1 MNKKAYS
8 LVVAIFCACS
18 NSGLEDSV
26 AQSESPNRS
35 ISERA
40 FVESMGDSILP
51 YFEFDEQGQKIQYF
65 KEFALKKEIGRK
77 DLILKSIGDFL
88 NMEESYAKRL
98 AEDAAYSHSIKRPL
112 DYVCRTSWLAMN
124 EDYSSIALEN
134 GDTLLSDKILFESCK
149 YIGFKCDGC
158 DDTAEEDPYL
168 KRPKTLKKE
177 SVEDVSFN
185 SSITVEIDS
194 YRMIAESFISDYS
207 LLSLAS
213 LATAGSETYFKKR
226 QRVWRGPFTGMVWR
240 WADFDPD
247 RNGIRSYCFSGC
259 GYDMY
264 GKFSCSKQSH
274 ATDLDKCCD
283 TEDITVRCQL
293 DFSIPFGAS
302 VNNNADSHYIGGPV
316 GTGTGLQGNEATD
329 VHLKNAGTTGVIGL
343 HYVKHNDMEFKAKT
357 SKNLS
362 GNTLEGVLRT
372 YSISYR

>member
-26 AQSESPNRS
+26 AQSESPNQS
-35 ISERA
+35 NLERA
-40 FVESMGDSILP
+40 FVENMGDSILP
-51 YFEFDEQGQKIQYF
+51 YFEFDEQGQKLQYF
-65 KEFALKKEIGRK
+65 KEYALKKEIGRK
-77 DLILKSIGDFL
+77 DLILKSVDDFL
-88 NMEESYAKRL
+88 DMEESYAKHL

-168 KRPKTLKKE
+168 KRPKALKKE
-177 SVEDVSFN
+177 SVEDASFN

-194 YRMIAESFISDYS
+194 YRMIAESFISDYKIFS
-207 LLSLAS
+207 
-213 LATAGSETYFKKR
+213 TAGSETYFKKR

-264 GKFSCSKQSH
+264 GKFSCDKRAH
-274 ATDLDKCCD
+274 ETDLDKSFD
-283 TEDITVRCQL
+283 TEDITVRCK
-293 DFSIPFGAS
+293 IT
-302 VNNNADSHYIGGPV
+302 PV
-316 GTGTGLQGNEATD
+316 GEFSTGHPSAQNENLTGFNPNANTQLTGNEKDPHFRKATEY
-329 VHLKNAGTTGVIGL
+329 GVIGM
-343 HYVKHNDMEFKAKT
+343 HYVKHKDLEFRAKT
-357 SKNLS
+357 SANLTKTIREGIVS
-362 GNTLEGVLRT
+362 TYTL
-372 YSISYR
+372 SYR